1 MYGGNSPHDELREA
15 QLGEGLV
22 NAAQLALDDSFR
34 TARDHFLF
42 AVSENLDLE
51 LKKTSEGIKGIHV
64 EEKISHCKTFLAG
77 SFRRPRILFKACV
90 AGTRLD
96 LLECLSLSELAEQAL
111 EGDE

>member
-1 MYGGNSPHDELREA
+1 VYGGNSPHDELREA

-64 EEKISHCKTFLAG
+64 EEKISHCKTFLLVRSEG
-77 SFRRPRILFKACV
+77 RGFCS
-90 AGTRLD
+90 RLASPERD
-96 LLECLSLSELAEQAL
+96 LICLSVCLYRN
-111 EGDE
+111 